1 MLLNPE
7 QIFQRYLY
15 GEVISSKKIEKV
27 FDENDK
33 RHIYIVDT
41 DLDEH
46 FVFKFSNNSF
56 TSPER
61 IAGWKRLTELYNECG
76 IYAPKI
82 LPDKYGGLWNG
93 YLENNERYLVYA
105 EEKKKFMTA
114 DEYGI
119 ASSDTSSYFED
130 MVAAAARI
138 ATVSTE
144 LPGWM
149 SAWCLYDKFSI
160 DDASDETYYWQD
172 EFHKQIIG
180 ELPCFR
186 ERADRIW
193 SRFSSMYQAFE
204 TDYRKLPQ
212 VFFQGDEG
220 GTNAMLDDEGKFV
233 GMLDFNLSG
242 AEVNLNYF
250 FRNFCRVRI
259 RKDEVPELSSSA
271 FRKAKD
277 DEMRSRLDIVK
288 KHYCFNTD
296 ETAAFPAYYRIVY
309 PLECD
314 LCQMFQS
321 VVRERDIHKINI
333 ILDWIEYQ
341 QTRND
346 IAHSFMIYGIMLD
359 STANSQW
366 IMKRRGERKY
376 GAKN

>member
-7 QIFQRYLY
+7 QLFERYLH
-15 GEVISSKKIEKV
+15 GKVIASQKIENT
-27 FDENDK
+27 FDGNDK
-33 RHIYIVDT
+33 RYVYIIDT

-46 FVFKFSNNSF
+46 LVFKFSNNSF

-61 IAGWKRLTELYNECG
+61 IAGWKRLTELYNACG

-82 LPDKYGGLWNG
+82 LPDKCGRFWNE
-93 YLENNERYLVYA
+93 YRENDARYLVYA
-105 EEKKKFMTA
+105 EEKKKYKTT

-119 ASSDTSSYFED
+119 APSDALSYFED

-138 ATVSTE
+138 AAVSTE

-149 SAWCLYDKFSI
+149 SAWCLYDTFS
-160 DDASDETYYWQD
+160 DADASDETYYWQE
-172 EFHKQIIG
+172 EFHKRIIL

-193 SRFSSMYQAFE
+193 NRFLFMYQAFE
-204 TDYRKLPQ
+204 TQYRKLPQ
-212 VFFQGDEG
+212 AFFQGDEG
-220 GTNAMLDDEGKFV
+220 GLNAMLDEEGKFV
-233 GMLDFNLSG
+233 GTLDFNLSG

-259 RKDEVPELSSSA
+259 GKDEVPELGNSA

-277 DEMRSRLDIVK
+277 DKMRARLDTVK
-288 KHYCFNTD
+288 KYYHFSVA
-296 ETAAFPAYYRIVY
+296 ETAAFPAYYKIVY

-321 VVRERDIHKINI
+321 VIREKDIHKTGL

-346 IAHSFMIYGIMLD
+346 IAL
-359 STANSQW
+359 
-366 IMKRRGERKY
+366 
-376 GAKN
+376 